1 MGLIQCAFSPQML
14 VMDLTHT
21 LEHFPPPQP
30 SAGAVNLL
38 VTVGIAP
45 GVPGAAWP
53 AAPSG
58 SPGLPGRPQ
67 GKPRYAPELARLQ
80 AVLSILGKADGLAP
94 YPHSDE

>member
-38 VTVGIAP
+38 VTVGLHQEYLVQHGLLPPRDHP
-45 GVPGAAWP
+45 GSLDALRVNPDMPLNWP
-53 AAPSG
+53 AC
-58 SPGLPGRPQ
+58 
-67 GKPRYAPELARLQ
+67 RL
-80 AVLSILGKADGLAP
+80 S
-94 YPHSDE
+94 